1 MSNLQEL
8 NNKGRLK
15 FVIIKKEEIEM
26 NAFSRVKVMSRKI
39 GEECSLFMIRYP
51 RGYLAATALVGVLSL
66 IVLFAPDARA
76 QLETQVTDALNPL
89 ARLLVGPI
97 AKGLAIVGLFAFVGL
112 LYAGRWMGAVSS
124 LVAAVILGLLA
135 NIVMAIFQ
143 GSNAG
148 TFTLGG

>member
-1 MSNLQEL
+1 M
-8 NNKGRLK
+8 KR
-15 FVIIKKEEIEM
+15 F
-26 NAFSRVKVMSRKI
+26 ARVKRISEKI
-39 GEECSLFMIRYP
+39 NDECLLFMIRYQ
-51 RGYLAATALVGVLSL
+51 RVYLTATLVIGVLSL
-66 IVLFAPDARA
+66 IVLFVPDASA
-76 QLETQVTDALNPL
+76 QLETQVTDPLNPL
-89 ARLLVGPI
+89 ARLMVGPI

-135 NIVMAIFQ
+135 NIVTAIFQ

>member
-1 MSNLQEL
+1 M
-8 NNKGRLK
+8 
-15 FVIIKKEEIEM
+15 EM
-26 NAFSRVKVMSRKI
+26 NLVSRVKGTSGRI
-39 GEECSLFMIRYP
+39 SDECSLFMIRHQG
-51 RGYLAATALVGVLSL
+51 GYLVMTALLGILCL

-89 ARLLVGPI
+89 ARLLVGPV

-135 NIVMAIFQ
+135 NIVTAIFQ
-143 GSNAG
+143 GSNASS
-148 TFTLGG
+148 FTLGG

>member
-1 MSNLQEL
+1 M
-8 NNKGRLK
+8 RLLFK
-15 FVIIKKEEIEM
+15 FGSMI
-26 NAFSRVKVMSRKI
+26 NQCNDR
-39 GEECSLFMIRYP
+39 CLLFLVRYP
-51 RGYLAATALVGVLSL
+51 RGYQVLTSL
-66 IVLFAPDARA
+66 LTVLWLLVLFAPAAHA

-135 NIVMAIFQ
+135 NIVTAIFQ
-143 GSNAG
+143 GSNAAS
-148 TFTLGG
+148 FTLGG

>member
-1 MSNLQEL
+1 MNL
-8 NNKGRLK
+8 
-15 FVIIKKEEIEM
+15 I
-26 NAFSRVKVMSRKI
+26 SRVKAMSGKI
-39 GEECSLFMIRYP
+39 NDECSLVMIGHAK
-51 RGYLAATALVGVLSL
+51 GYLIMTGLVGVLSL

-89 ARLLVGPI
+89 ARLLVGPV

-135 NIVMAIFQ
+135 NIVTAIFQ

-148 TFTLGG
+148 SFTLGG

>member
-1 MSNLQEL
+1 
-8 NNKGRLK
+8 
-15 FVIIKKEEIEM
+15 M
-26 NAFSRVKVMSRKI
+26 NMFSRVSSMREKI
-39 GEECSLFMIRYP
+39 GEFYLSFMIRYP
-51 RGYLAATALVGVLSL
+51 RGYLAATAIVGALSL
-66 IVLFAPDARA
+66 IFLFAPEAKA

-135 NIVMAIFQ
+135 NIVTAIFQ

-148 TFTLGG
+148 SFSLGG

>member
-1 MSNLQEL
+1 MNL
-8 NNKGRLK
+8 
-15 FVIIKKEEIEM
+15 V
-26 NAFSRVKVMSRKI
+26 SRVKGMSERI
-39 GEECSLFMIRYP
+39 SDECSLVMIGHP
-51 RGYLAATALVGVLSL
+51 QSYLIMTGLLGVLSL
-66 IVLFAPDARA
+66 IALFAPDARA

-89 ARLLVGPI
+89 ARLLVGPV

-135 NIVMAIFQ
+135 NIVTAIFQ

-148 TFTLGG
+148 SFTLGG